1 MNAKRARVE
10 GFLSLEQAAQ
20 QLDFSV
26 SELSRQIEEGRVV
39 AIVRE
44 GSAWLST
51 GEVTRL
57 KRQSERA
64 SEGGRSTPAP
74 LEGSRLHRASRLTAS
89 TPAVPSA
96 ESGAVKLSLQTAEA
110 TSSPPPVAEPEPLKL
125 KSDDESP
132 VLPTAVAEPASVSVA
147 PLAESVAATSE
158 VARETEAPPES
169 LRVEPEAAPPVE
181 APRSEGSPST
191 AESVSTDPSHLVS
204 PPAAKVEP
212 AAPADAS
219 PSLTASTPATPR
231 PATDA
236 PVAPSPA
243 KPPVSP
249 PKPELTPAAS
259 EKPRPA
265 APANTEAAVVAQE
278 SSPPVQAV
286 AASDRNSQ
294 QIRDLNKRC
303 AELEARN
310 QELDGTVGRLK
321 SGLAETEA
329 TLKRNRIARG
339 NLENEVIGL
348 QDQLGKAR
356 TRSEAL
362 EREVQHLGAEL
373 DRVEEVHAGELRRVR
388 SVKDRTSD
396 ASSMAQNGPDLEDI
410 RQRMLEKDR
419 LLTQEYEQRAVLRS
433 QLEEIQQKYF
443 ELKALYDKEKGD
455 WSEVFAKSVQNQ
467 NLLREQ
473 IEELK
478 IKSNP
483 KGWNPFRRDK

>member
-64 SEGGRSTPAP
+64 SESGRSTPVP

-89 TPAVPSA
+89 ITPNPASEVGDVKTPLATSSASGSPLVQIEAAPRADKSEEALPLSPSIFEQPSASDAGVVLSVIPKNLVPEVSVGLEANESSSA
-96 ESGAVKLSLQTAEA
+96 ESEPIAVTPTLSA
-110 TSSPPPVAEPEPLKL
+110 PVTPR
-125 KSDDESP
+125 
-132 VLPTAVAEPASVSVA
+132 PTA
-147 PLAESVAATSE
+147 
-158 VARETEAPPES
+158 PPT
-169 LRVEPEAAPPVE
+169 VEPEA
-181 APRSEGSPST
+181 
-191 AESVSTDPSHLVS
+191 
-204 PPAAKVEP
+204 
-212 AAPADAS
+212 
-219 PSLTASTPATPR
+219 
-231 PATDA
+231 
-236 PVAPSPA
+236 PVAALPTS
-243 KPPVSP
+243 
-249 PKPELTPAAS
+249 
-259 EKPRPA
+259 
-265 APANTEAAVVAQE
+265 Q
-278 SSPPVQAV
+278 SSNSKAT
-286 AASDRNSQ
+286 ADRDSQ

-310 QELDGTVGRLK
+310 QELDNTVGRLK

-373 DRVEEVHAGELRRVR
+373 DRVEEVHAGEMRRAR
-388 SVKDRTSD
+388 SVKDRSSD
-396 ASSMAQNGPDLEDI
+396 TSSMAHNSPDLEDI

-419 LLTQEYEQRAVLRS
+419 LLTQEYEQRAALRS

-443 ELKALYDKEKGD
+443 ELKAIYDKEKGD
-455 WSEVFAKSVQNQ
+455 WSDVFAKSVQNQ